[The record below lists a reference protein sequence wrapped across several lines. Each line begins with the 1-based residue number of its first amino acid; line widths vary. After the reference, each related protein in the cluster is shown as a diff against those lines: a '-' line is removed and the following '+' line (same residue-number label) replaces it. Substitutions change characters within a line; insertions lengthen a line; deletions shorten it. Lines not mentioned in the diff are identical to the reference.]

1 MAQTKKK
8 IWKKG
13 NLRRQFAMIIV
24 SLGTHERNFFRLV
37 KEIEKLI
44 QEKKIKEKTI
54 IQLGYT
60 KYGVKGAECHDF
72 IPFNRMKRY
81 IRNSSIMITHG
92 GVGSIMDALSFGKI
106 PIVVPRR
113 KELNEHS
120 DDHQMQIT
128 KEMEK
133 QELIIPVYDI
143 NNLENAIKRA
153 KKIKVKKRENKKSK
167 ILNLINKRLKEWE
180 KNEIG
185 ANISG

>member
-1 MAQTKKK
+1 MAQTTKK
-8 IWKKG
+8 IRGKG

-54 IQLGYT
+54 IQSGYT
-60 KYGVKGAECHDF
+60 KYEVKGAECYDF
-72 IPFNRMKRY
+72 IPFNRMRGY

-92 GVGSIMDALSFGKI
+92 GVGSIMDALSFDKI

-133 QELIIPVYDI
+133 QELIIPVYNI
-143 NNLENAIKRA
+143 NDLENAIKRA
-153 KKIKVKKRENKKSK
+153 KKLKRRRRRKKNSK
-167 ILNLINKRLKEWE
+167 ILNFINKKLKEWE
-180 KNEIG
+180 QK
-185 ANISG
+185 